1 MCINNWSE
9 KWSSNMQKAHK
20 VMKKSDY
27 IKKLAYNN
35 AYNRQNYKSFS
46 IRLNRES
53 EAFREGVS
61 SSSDTERYGTGS
73 QEEEQEE
80 SFVKRLNNI
89 HENFIELRYSIN
101 L

>member
-1 MCINNWSE
+1 MYINNWSE
-9 KWSSNMQKAHK
+9 KWSGNMQKAHK

-53 EAFREGVS
+53 ESEMIDWLNDMPSVKEYLVHLIQKDMEREAKKKNKKKAS
-61 SSSDTERYGTGS
+61 SKD
-73 QEEEQEE
+73 
-80 SFVKRLNNI
+80 
-89 HENFIELRYSIN
+89 
-101 L
+101 